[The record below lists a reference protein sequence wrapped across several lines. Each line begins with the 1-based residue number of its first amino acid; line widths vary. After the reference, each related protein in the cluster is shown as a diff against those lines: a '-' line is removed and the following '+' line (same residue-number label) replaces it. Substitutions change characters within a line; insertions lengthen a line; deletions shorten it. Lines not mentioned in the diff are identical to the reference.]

1 MYADQNTAEV
11 IRQLD
16 SSKEKG
22 LTTMEADAR
31 LRKYGLN
38 QLKEQKKKGIF
49 MLFLEQLNDPLI
61 YILMVAIVISFF
73 LKEVGDAAIIAAVI
87 ILNSVVGV
95 IQEDKARRAIEALKQ
110 LASPKAL
117 VKRDGKEYEI
127 PSMQLVPGD
136 IVFLEAG
143 RQVPADLR
151 LIEAVN
157 LKIEE
162 SALTGES
169 VPVEKVTKELT
180 AGEKGIG
187 DRINLAYMSTT
198 VTYGRGE
205 GIVTATGMDTEIGKI
220 AGLIG
225 ADGGEMTPLQKRLAD
240 LGKLLSILAV
250 GICAFLFL
258 VAVLQKR
265 DVGDMLLT
273 AISLAVAAVPEGLAA
288 VVTIVLALSVSRM
301 VKVGTIVRRLPSVE
315 TLGAVDI
322 VCSDKTGT
330 LTQNRMTVKE
340 CYIDGRLIKEEELD
354 SEVNHFLFEACT
366 LCNDAALGENRLGD
380 PTELAL
386 LDLSYKHGMEKN
398 RLEKKFPRVDERSFD
413 SERKRMTTVHR
424 NGTEKIAYIKGAAD
438 EMIDRCQSICM
449 HGKEITFSAKAKR
462 EAKAAVG
469 EMAGKA
475 YRVLAIAIKRKGDL
489 KDEKNMVFVGLVGM
503 IDPPREEAKGAVE
516 SFKGA
521 HVDTVM
527 ITGDHVDTA
536 FAIAKELGIAKDKR
550 ECMTGAE
557 IEESDSRDF
566 INRVENIRVFA
577 RVSPEHK
584 VRIVE
589 ALRSRGKTVAM
600 TGDGV
605 NDAPSLKAADVGI
618 AMGKDGTDVARNA
631 ADLVLTDD
639 NFATIEKAMKEGRG
653 IYENIRKTILFLL
666 SSNFGEIITMLVA
679 ILAGFPTPLKASHI
693 LWINLITDSL
703 PALALGVDKNDGDA
717 LMKEPPRK
725 STDSLFSH
733 GGLACTLCYGAVIGV
748 ISLLA
753 FAAVPYQ
760 ELIGKGLP
768 VTVQNLEK
776 ILRLQ
781 PILNKA
787 QTHAFTVLG
796 MSQLMHAV
804 GMRDVNKSV
813 FKMNHLDN
821 IYMIVAWGAGITLQ
835 ALVTEIPYFVDLF
848 GTSRLS
854 LSEWGVLGV
863 LASMPLVVHEL
874 LVFSDVLLKKAD
886 ERVLENAD
894 KGQKHENGS
903 SQPGEIV

>member
-31 LRKYGLN
+31 LRKYGPN

-127 PSMQLVPGD
+127 PSPQLVPGD

-250 GICAFLFL
+250 GICAFLFF

-340 CYIDGRLIKEEELD
+340 CYVDGSLMKEEELD
-354 SEVNHFLFEACT
+354 SEANHLLFEACT

-386 LDLSYKHGMEKN
+386 LDLSYKHGMEKG
-398 RLEKKFPRVDERSFD
+398 RLEKK
-413 SERKRMTTVHR
+413 
-424 NGTEKIAYIKGAAD
+424 
-438 EMIDRCQSICM
+438 
-449 HGKEITFSAKAKR
+449 
-462 EAKAAVG
+462 
-469 EMAGKA
+469 
-475 YRVLAIAIKRKGDL
+475 
-489 KDEKNMVFVGLVGM
+489 
-503 IDPPREEAKGAVE
+503 
-516 SFKGA
+516 
-521 HVDTVM
+521 
-527 ITGDHVDTA
+527 
-536 FAIAKELGIAKDKR
+536 
-550 ECMTGAE
+550 
-557 IEESDSRDF
+557 
-566 INRVENIRVFA
+566 
-577 RVSPEHK
+577 
-584 VRIVE
+584 
-589 ALRSRGKTVAM
+589 
-600 TGDGV
+600 
-605 NDAPSLKAADVGI
+605 
-618 AMGKDGTDVARNA
+618 
-631 ADLVLTDD
+631 
-639 NFATIEKAMKEGRG
+639 
-653 IYENIRKTILFLL
+653 
-666 SSNFGEIITMLVA
+666 
-679 ILAGFPTPLKASHI
+679 
-693 LWINLITDSL
+693 
-703 PALALGVDKNDGDA
+703 
-717 LMKEPPRK
+717 
-725 STDSLFSH
+725 
-733 GGLACTLCYGAVIGV
+733 
-748 ISLLA
+748 
-753 FAAVPYQ
+753 
-760 ELIGKGLP
+760 LP
-768 VTVQNLEK
+768 VWTSALLIRREK
-776 ILRLQ
+776 
-781 PILNKA
+781 
-787 QTHAFTVLG
+787 
-796 MSQLMHAV
+796 
-804 GMRDVNKSV
+804 
-813 FKMNHLDN
+813 
-821 IYMIVAWGAGITLQ
+821 
-835 ALVTEIPYFVDLF
+835 E
-848 GTSRLS
+848 
-854 LSEWGVLGV
+854 
-863 LASMPLVVHEL
+863 
-874 LVFSDVLLKKAD
+874 
-886 ERVLENAD
+886 
-894 KGQKHENGS
+894 
-903 SQPGEIV
+903 